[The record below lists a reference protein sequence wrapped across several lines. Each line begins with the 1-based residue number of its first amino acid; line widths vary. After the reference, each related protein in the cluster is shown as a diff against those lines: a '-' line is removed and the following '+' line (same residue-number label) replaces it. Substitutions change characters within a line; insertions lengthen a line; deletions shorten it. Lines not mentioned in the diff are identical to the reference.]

1 MNTFDVIKRPVI
13 TEKSTAAQQDNQ
25 YSFAVDPKADKYDI
39 SVAVEKIFNVTVK
52 KVRTVKMPAKFKRVG
67 RNLGKTSPW
76 KKAIV
81 TLKEGDRIDFM
92 EGA

>member
-13 TEKSTAAQQDNQ
+13 TEKSTVAQQDNQ
-25 YSFAVDPKADKYDI
+25 YSFAVDPKANKYDI
-39 SVAVEKIFNVTVK
+39 TEAVEKIFSVTVT
-52 KVRTVKMPAKFKRVG
+52 KVRTVRMPSKFKRVG
-67 RNLGKTSPW
+67 RNIGKTSPW

-81 TLKEGDRIDFM
+81 TLKEGDRIEFL